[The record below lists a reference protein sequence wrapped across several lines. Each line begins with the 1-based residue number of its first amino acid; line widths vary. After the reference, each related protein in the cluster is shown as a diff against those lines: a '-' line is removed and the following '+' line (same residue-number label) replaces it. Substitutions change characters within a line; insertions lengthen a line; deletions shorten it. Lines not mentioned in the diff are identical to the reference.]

1 MSEKPNNKAMLF
13 IFITLLV
20 DCTGIGII
28 IPVVPALIQELTGG
42 TVSDAARYGGWLT
55 VTYAVLQFVFA
66 PVLGGLSDQYG
77 RRPVLLISLF
87 GLGVD
92 YLFLFF
98 APSLW
103 WLFIGRAIAG
113 ICGASFTTASAYIA
127 DVSTNDNRAQNFGMI
142 GAAFGIGFIIGPLI
156 GGAFG
161 ELGPRVPFLVA
172 AALSLLNWLYGFFI
186 FPESL
191 KAENRRPFDIRRAN
205 PFGSLLQLR
214 KYPAV
219 LGLASAS
226 FLIYIAGHAAQSTW
240 TFYTMEKF
248 QWSQFW
254 IGASISFVGVS
265 VAVVQGGL
273 IKVAMKKLGS
283 YKAVYV
289 GLCLYIVG
297 FTLFAFAT
305 HGWMMFVFMIPY
317 ALAGIA
323 GPAIQG
329 IVSGDVP
336 PNAQGELQGAIT
348 SLMSIASI
356 VGPILMT
363 SLFAY
368 FTAEEAPV
376 YFPGAP
382 FMMGA
387 ILTVI
392 STIITVF
399 ALKKHKAKSGTHKA
413 AFQATIQALENQEA

>member
-1 MSEKPNNKAMLF
+1 MSDKPNNKAMLF

-20 DCTGIGII
+20 DCTGVGVI
-28 IPVVPALIQELTGG
+28 IPVVPTLIQELTGG

-55 VTYAVLQFVFA
+55 VTYAVLQFIFA
-66 PVLGGLSDQYG
+66 PILGGFSDQYG

-103 WLFIGRAIAG
+103 WLFVGRAIAG

-127 DVSTNDNRAQNFGMI
+127 DVSTNENRAQNFGMI

-156 GGAFG
+156 GGVFG
-161 ELGPRVPFLVA
+161 EFGSRIPFLVA
-172 AALSLLNWLYGFFI
+172 AGLSLLNWLYGFFI

-191 KAENRRPFDIRRAN
+191 KPENRRVFDIKRAN
-205 PFGSLLQLR
+205 PLGSLLQLK

-219 LGLASAS
+219 FGLVTAT
-226 FLIYIAGHAAQSTW
+226 FLIYVAGQVMPSVW
-240 TFYTMEKF
+240 TFYTMERF
-248 QWSQFW
+248 QWSKLW

-273 IKVAMKKLGS
+273 IKLAMNKFGK

-289 GLCLYIVG
+289 GMCLYIVG
-297 FTLFAFAT
+297 FTLFAFAI

-323 GPAIQG
+323 GPAIQA

-336 PNAQGELQGAIT
+336 PNAQGELQGALT
-348 SLMSIASI
+348 ALMSVASI

-363 SLFAY
+363 GLFAY
-368 FTAEEAPV
+368 FTSKEAPV

-387 ILTVI
+387 LLTVI
-392 STIITVF
+392 STIITVSV
-399 ALKKHKAKSGTHKA
+399 LKRHKAGA
-413 AFQATIQALENQEA
+413 

>member
-1 MSEKPNNKAMLF
+1 MSDKPNNKAMLF

-20 DCTGIGII
+20 DCTGVGVI
-28 IPVVPALIQELTGG
+28 IPVVPTLIQELTGG

-55 VTYAVLQFVFA
+55 VTYAVLQFIFA
-66 PVLGGLSDQYG
+66 PILGGFSDQYG

-103 WLFIGRAIAG
+103 WLFVGRAIAG

-127 DVSTNDNRAQNFGMI
+127 DVSTNENRAQNFGMI

-156 GGAFG
+156 GGVFG
-161 ELGPRVPFLVA
+161 EFGSRIPFLVA
-172 AALSLLNWLYGFFI
+172 AGLSLLNWLYGFFI

-191 KAENRRPFDIRRAN
+191 KPENRRVFDIKRAN
-205 PFGSLLQLR
+205 PLGSLLQLK

-219 LGLASAS
+219 FGLVTAT
-226 FLIYIAGHAAQSTW
+226 FLIYVAGQVMPSVW
-240 TFYTMEKF
+240 TFYTMERF
-248 QWSQFW
+248 QWSKLW

-273 IKVAMKKLGS
+273 IKLAMNKFGK
-283 YKAVYV
+283 YKAVYI
-289 GLCLYIVG
+289 GMCLYIVG
-297 FTLFAFAT
+297 FTLFAFAI

-323 GPAIQG
+323 GPAIQA

-336 PNAQGELQGAIT
+336 PNAQGELQGALT
-348 SLMSIASI
+348 ALMSVASI

-363 SLFAY
+363 GLFAY
-368 FTAEEAPV
+368 FTSKEAPV

-387 ILTVI
+387 LLTVI
-392 STIITVF
+392 STIITVSV
-399 ALKKHKAKSGTHKA
+399 LKRHKAGA
-413 AFQATIQALENQEA
+413 